1 MAKPFTSFV
10 KPAKSDVYKEIAD
23 LLNKIGKTKNYQVA
37 PTLPI
42 GKVGKDKTTR
52 EFRLQFIV
60 KTVDTSE
67 SFITHLKA
75 GLRGNK
81 IFDAKYN
88 TISPNSSKY
97 PSYTFT
103 YKGVIVDA
111 VIARGANK
119 GENFETQTVENLNK
133 FFMGASEQSF
143 AKLVRQM
150 EEEYPPFADT
160 EIVKVNQRKGSTKKT
175 GIPLEDLNAIIGDIV
190 LTDSTGKKWYIS
202 LKDVSGGTVSAWPGG
217 GSIFNSKGDLV
228 EDSEGSEFLRT
239 FGVDLNKVQ
248 SGFDIRNNIDPST
261 RKTLKTPG
269 ANTAQIEKIF
279 ERVWGLNYFY
289 VRKKSGGWKVFWL
302 DRAKLNELSR
312 NIKVTRID
320 YPGATSKSTR
330 IFCENTNQKYLIE
343 IRNSKGGEYPNDI
356 KFRVIP

>member
-1 MAKPFTSFV
+1 MVKPFSSF
-10 KPAKSDVYKEIAD
+10 AKSKSDIYKEIAD
-23 LLNKIGKTKNYQVA
+23 LLNQIGKTKNYQVA
-37 PTLPI
+37 PALPM

-52 EFRLQFIV
+52 EFRMQLIV

-67 SFITHLKA
+67 SFVTHLKA

-88 TISPNSSKY
+88 DISPNSSKY

-119 GENFETQTVENLNK
+119 GENFETKTVENLNM

-150 EEEYPPFADT
+150 EEAYPPFANT
-160 EIVKVNQRKGSTKKT
+160 EIVKVNQRKGSTRKT
-175 GIPLEDLNAIIGDIV
+175 GIPLEDLNAVIGDIV

-202 LKDVSGGTVSAWPGG
+202 LKDISGATVSAWPGG
-217 GSIFNSKGDLV
+217 GSLFNSKGDLV
-228 EDSEGSEFLRT
+228 EDSEGAEFLRT

-248 SGFDIRNNIDPST
+248 SGFDIRNNINPDT
-261 RKTLKTPG
+261 RKKFKTP
-269 ANTAQIEKIF
+269 AVDSSKIQKIF
-279 ERVWGLNYFY
+279 EQVWGLNYFY
-289 VRKKSGGWKVFWL
+289 VRRKSGGWKVFWL
-302 DRAKLNELSR
+302 DRAKLDELSQS
-312 NIKVTRID
+312 IKVTRID
-320 YPGATSKSTR
+320 YPGITSKSTR
-330 IFCENTNQKYLIE
+330 IHCENAHQKYLIE
-343 IRNSKGGEYPNDI
+343 IRNSKGAEYPNDI
-356 KFRVIP
+356 KFRVVP